1 MARIR
6 KLVLA
11 ITAASALSTGVAHAL
26 GLGEISLQSALN
38 QPLVAEIELLD
49 INGLGAGE
57 IMPSLASA
65 EDFQRAGVDRPF
77 FLNDLRFTPVVNAQG
92 KSVIRISSS
101 KPVREPYL
109 NFLVEVY
116 WPSGRALRE
125 YTVLLDPPLYNPQFT
140 VDVAPQLAQA
150 APQAPASQAQVQ
162 PQTQVQPQPDAQPQ
176 LYPPRS
182 APLSPREARVRPAAA
197 TQPAEQTQYR
207 TVAHDTLWEI
217 AMRHRRGNASVQ
229 QTMLAIQDLNPGA
242 FIDNNINLL
251 KAGQVLRLPDEQQ
264 IASRS
269 RTEAI
274 ARVAEQN
281 AAWQAWRQARAL
293 AAGERQ
299 LDATRR
305 TAAGAAPERVDIGDS
320 LRLVAG
326 TDGRVAEGEDSG
338 STDASVLADRLA
350 VAQENLDTSR
360 RASAELE
367 SRMGDLQSQLDKLQ
381 RLIELKDNQLAR
393 LQARLAEEQAAAAE
407 APQTPAPEAAPQAAP
422 DEAQPNEA
430 QDNAAHPQAVLEPMP
445 EATEA
450 PMAQPAPE
458 PADVLPSVVPAAA
471 AEEPA
476 ERSGLQ
482 GYIDRLL
489 ADPLLLG
496 AIGGGSL
503 LALLLALMALS
514 RRNALKEAELHDGIA
529 DEDQA
534 FSEELALPSSS
545 FDDLGNVTR
554 ASKTGDDEMDV
565 LGEANI
571 YIAYGRFNQAA
582 ELLLNALDD
591 TPERRD
597 LRLKL
602 MEVFAEQGD
611 RAGFQQ
617 QEAELREIGGAE
629 EEIRALKTRY
639 PDIAQAPAVS
649 TSALAAGAAATA
661 GAAVLADGQD
671 DDEPLSGFTDLS
683 FDEPLPSSAAAEQD
697 FDKPLDFDSLDFDL
711 QLDTEPTVGD
721 LPMQA
726 PEAAAEPLA
735 VEAPAELLAEPEF
748 TLQDDPFQ
756 ERESADDQLELVENE
771 DDLPALDL
779 DAIETPIEEPAL
791 EPLPEDFD
799 LSLAEAEQLL
809 SEDEPE
815 PSAVDDFEAELER
828 VNAQLDNITEELE
841 MPAVEP
847 PPFDI
852 TDLGPLEDDEDFDFL
867 SGTNETATKLD
878 LARAYIDM
886 GDNEG
891 ARDILDEVLGEGDEN
906 QKNEAREL
914 MARLS

>member
-11 ITAASALSTGVAHAL
+11 IAAASALSTGMAHAL

-49 INGLGAGE
+49 VQGLSPAE
-57 IMPSLASA
+57 IMPALASA
-65 EDFQRAGVDRPF
+65 EEFQRAGVDRAF
-77 FLNDLRFTPVVNAQG
+77 FLNDLQFTPVLTPQG
-92 KSVIRISSS
+92 KRVIRISSS
-101 KPVREPYL
+101 RPVREPYL

-125 YTVLLDPPLYNPQFT
+125 YTVLLDPPLYNPQHT
-140 VDVAPQLAQA
+140 ADVAPQLALAEPLATPAPA
-150 APQAPASQAQVQ
+150 APP
-162 PQTQVQPQPDAQPQ
+162 
-176 LYPPRS
+176 
-182 APLSPREARVRPAAA
+182 RPARSVAPAA
-197 TQPAEQTQYR
+197 TQPASPAVAAQPARPSEYR

-217 AMRHRRGNASVQ
+217 ANRHPRGGATVQ
-229 QTMLAIQDLNPGA
+229 QTMLAIQDLNPNA
-242 FIDNNINLL
+242 FIEGNINLL
-251 KAGQVLRLPDEQQ
+251 KTGQVLRLPDQQQ
-264 IASRS
+264 IASRT
-269 RTEAI
+269 RNEAI

-281 AAWQAWRQARAL
+281 AAWQAWRQARSL

-305 TAAGAAPERVDIGDS
+305 AAAGAAPERVDIGDS

-326 TDGRVAEGEDSG
+326 SEGLAAEGQDTGSADS
-338 STDASVLADRLA
+338 ASLADRLA
-350 VAQENLDTSR
+350 LAQENLDTSR
-360 RASAELE
+360 RAGAELE
-367 SRMGDLQSQLDKLQ
+367 SRMGDLETQLEKLQ
-381 RLIELKDNQLAR
+381 RLIELKDSQLAR
-393 LQARLAEEQAAAAE
+393 LQARLAEEQAAEAAQTPLDSEDPAQGLSGDTEPVADQEPQATLETPVEPGVPSEALESLVPGAAAE
-407 APQTPAPEAAPQAAP
+407 AEQK
-422 DEAQPNEA
+422 
-430 QDNAAHPQAVLEPMP
+430 
-445 EATEA
+445 
-450 PMAQPAPE
+450 
-458 PADVLPSVVPAAA
+458 
-471 AEEPA
+471 
-476 ERSGLQ
+476 SGLQ

-514 RRNALKEAELHDGIA
+514 RRNALKEAELQSGGVD
-529 DEDQA
+529 DQA

-545 FDDLGNVTR
+545 FDDLGGVSR
-554 ASKTGDDEMDV
+554 SGVVADKADEANDP

-582 ELLLNALDD
+582 ELLLNTLDES
-591 TPERRD
+591 PERKD

-617 QEAELREIGGAE
+617 QEAELRELGGAE
-629 EEIRALKTRY
+629 AEIRQLKARY
-639 PDIAQAPAVS
+639 PDVAQAPVAAG
-649 TSALAAGAAATA
+649 TLAAGAAA
-661 GAAVLADGQD
+661 GASALALESASAD
-671 DDEPLSGFTDLS
+671 DLDALS
-683 FDEPLPSSAAAEQD
+683 FDSEAPGAAEEAD
-697 FDKPLDFDSLDFDL
+697 FDKPLSGFDSLDFDL
-711 QLDTEPTVGD
+711 QLDTEPSLGD
-721 LPMQA
+721 LQ
-726 PEAAAEPLA
+726 
-735 VEAPAELLAEPEF
+735 VEAPAPATTDAASWDSADLEF
-748 TLQDDPFQ
+748 SLDEKDPFASL
-756 ERESADDQLELVENE
+756 ESVENELVENE

-779 DAIETPIEEPAL
+779 AAL
-791 EPLPEDFD
+791 EGLDTPEPELNTLPEDFD

-809 SEDEPE
+809 SGDEPE
-815 PSAVDDFEAELER
+815 PSALDDFEAELER
-828 VNAQLDNITEELE
+828 VNAQLDTITEELE

-886 GDNEG
+886 GDSEG
-891 ARDILDEVLGEGDEN
+891 ARDILDEVLGEGDDS